1 MNNGLRRRMNN
12 RNGVFPGLKSILEV
26 IKFSLC
32 LHISTSAVFGFV
44 MAKQEVSVQALWLG
58 GFVLL
63 LAWGC
68 AVLNNIQDI
77 SYDRCFARTWNRVL
91 VTGRLSQSFAY
102 GLASVFIFSGL
113 AGLWFCFEGIL
124 PVSFGILALGCY
136 NFLYTPLKKKTLL
149 GIIPGTISGML
160 PPLIGWSAAG
170 GYLFD
175 SQIIIIMMVLGLW
188 QIPHFFLILLKQQ
201 GTKPPNAY
209 PSFKRIFSSFDLKLQ
224 ILIWCGLY
232 SLSIFFYLISG
243 NSPSFYLSWLLVL
256 NAFGVVA
263 WMGIKLFESKASSYK
278 QLFITINLSL
288 IIFMA
293 AGLYEYL

>member
-1 MNNGLRRRMNN
+1 M
-12 RNGVFPGLKSILEV
+12 VE
-26 IKFSLC
+26 C
-32 LHISTSAVFGFV
+32 
-44 MAKQEVSVQALWLG
+44 
-58 GFVLL
+58 
-63 LAWGC
+63 
-68 AVLNNIQDI
+68 
-77 SYDRCFARTWNRVL
+77 
-91 VTGRLSQSFAY
+91 
-102 GLASVFIFSGL
+102 
-113 AGLWFCFEGIL
+113 
-124 PVSFGILALGCY
+124 
-136 NFLYTPLKKKTLL
+136 LYTPLKKKTLL

-175 SQIIIIMMVLGLW
+175 SQIIIIMLVLGLW

-209 PSFKRIFSSFDLKLQ
+209 PSFKRIFSTFDLKLQ

-243 NSPSFYLSWLLVL
+243 NDPSFYLSWFLVL
-256 NAFGVVA
+256 NAFGVAA